1 MTWLVRIIK
10 SYFSLPV
17 WVIIWISL
25 FLVPANFAGF
35 YFLETTSGVW
45 VALLG
50 AGAIILNLGLVWING
65 GFSKVLCIPHV
76 LFWTPLVFLLAYR
89 LLYAEMAAPE
99 YWLTVVV
106 FLINGVSLVFDFYD
120 LKQWRKGNRQVAGYE
135 NEIVRF

>member
-1 MTWLVRIIK
+1 MMKSWKAPLV
-10 SYFSLPV
+10 L
-17 WVIIWISL
+17 
-25 FLVPANFAGF
+25 LV
-35 YFLETTSGVW
+35 T
-45 VALLG
+45 
-50 AGAIILNLGLVWING
+50 AI
-65 GFSKVLCIPHV
+65 
-76 LFWTPLVFLLAYR
+76 TPLVFLLAYR